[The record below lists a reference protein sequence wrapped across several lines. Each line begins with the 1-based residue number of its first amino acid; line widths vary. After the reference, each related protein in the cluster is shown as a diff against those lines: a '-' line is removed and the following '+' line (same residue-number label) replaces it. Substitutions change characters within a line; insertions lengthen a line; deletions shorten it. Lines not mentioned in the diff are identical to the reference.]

1 MTTTSITIAPFL
13 IFAEDPKSFR
23 QTHAYQPSGP
33 DSITKG
39 YAILKNRGDDEV
51 PEEMMAGSDVRLLV
65 IAAKA
70 LAANYN
76 VPLLRPEWLK
86 KLVPEVIS
94 IQVAPHTQGDPTQEV
109 AVQTDGPNENTVGW
123 AVYLRRETGE
133 AMWVA
138 DVSTRQDA
146 EFIGQ
151 KYAEHHGVEIEPYP
165 WLNKSQ

>member
-76 VPLLRPEWLK
+76 VPLLRPEWFKSRHIPRAIPLRK
-86 KLVPEVIS
+86 SRCKRMVLTRILSAGRFICVGKLAKPC
-94 IQVAPHTQGDPTQEV
+94 
-109 AVQTDGPNENTVGW
+109 GW
-123 AVYLRRETGE
+123 LMSVLGKMLSSSVR
-133 AMWVA
+133 
-138 DVSTRQDA
+138 STLSTMAWRSSR
-146 EFIGQ
+146 IRG
-151 KYAEHHGVEIEPYP
+151 
-165 WLNKSQ
+165 